1 MRLMAAAL
9 AGRITDPAAMVR
21 LFGLFLLA
29 TFTVELAV
37 MVLLPWIVSPAVLPV
52 SRPRSGLV

>member
-9 AGRITDPAAMVR
+9 AGRITDPAVMVR

-29 TFTVELAV
+29 TFTVEQVV
-37 MVLLPWIVSPAVLPV
+37 MVLLPWIVSPDVLHV
-52 SRPRSGLV
+52 SRSRSGLV